1 MRFAGSHGALGRES
15 IGPRLHNAVAGWIVA
30 TVLVVLAVFG
40 PPLTGQSI
48 AALVELGHDILT
60 MDREFERS
68 ATRPAGAIIS
78 DDLSRAGSKNIW
90 SKIQFRGGV
99 L

>member
-1 MRFAGSHGALGRES
+1 MRFAGSHGAPGRKP
-15 IGPRLHNAVAGWIVA
+15 IGAGSYSAVASWIVA

-48 AALVELGHDILT
+48 AALVELRHDILT

-68 ATRPAGAIIS
+68 STRLADAIIS

-90 SKIQFRGGV
+90 SKTQFRGGV
-99 L
+99 M